1 MMLLAWI
8 SILCPGAYLIIKSWY
23 FRAATPAQ
31 APLTAAARTAVAGE
45 RSRLRR
51 VQLNR
56 LMSLVIFSIV
66 VPSLA
71 TTCPGEAASN
81 GATIQRVP
89 IATTA
94 NTPDVTIYDATNG
107 TIQ

>member
-1 MMLLAWI
+1 M
-8 SILCPGAYLIIKSWY
+8 SILYLDAYFFVKSWY
-23 FRAATPAQ
+23 FKTATAGAG
-31 APLTAAARTAVAGE
+31 APECRRNRTAVTDE

-56 LMSLVIFSIV
+56 FMSLVVFSIV
-66 VPSLA
+66 VSSLI
-71 TTCPGEAASN
+71 TTYPGQAASN

-89 IATTA
+89 ITTTA
-94 NTPDVTIYDATNG
+94 STPGATIYDATDG